1 MTRTTCLA
9 TLLAACA
16 LTTGCANEYSIEF
29 RYLTHAPPEVI
40 IDSDRMLLPAGIAVG
55 VEAIAVED
63 GRLIEDF
70 IDFLPVRPGI
80 IGIDRGVQERTFVI
94 YGMTVGATSVDYYFH
109 GELIGNM
116 PAEVTP
122 QDVGQ

>member
-9 TLLAACA
+9 SLLAACA
-16 LTTGCANEYSIEF
+16 FTTGCANEYSIEF
-29 RYLTHAPPEVI
+29 RYLTNAPPEVI

-63 GRLIEDF
+63 DHLIGDL

-80 IGIDRGVQERTFVI
+80 IGIDQGVQERTFVI
-94 YGMTVGATSVDYYFH
+94 YGMSVGATSIDYYFN

-116 PAEVTP
+116 PAEVTD
-122 QDVGQ
+122 QDPGQ